1 VISGA
6 LLTLAVVVGL
16 RNAATG
22 SSTPVH
28 ELPATPMAWVQE
40 FTAAAIDEPSEVC
53 RHLFAPALAA
63 VFKADTGK
71 SCLAYY
77 GDVESP
83 SYRIRH
89 TLQDGPTAAVEAQQL
104 GDGRTFGYFTIL
116 LTRLPSGWQ
125 AIDIVPG
132 GSVRPR

>member
-1 VISGA
+1 
-6 LLTLAVVVGL
+6 
-16 RNAATG
+16 
-22 SSTPVH
+22 
-28 ELPATPMAWVQE
+28 MAWVQE
-40 FTAAAIDEPSEVC
+40 FTAAAIDHPSDVC

-63 VFKADTGK
+63 VFRADTGK